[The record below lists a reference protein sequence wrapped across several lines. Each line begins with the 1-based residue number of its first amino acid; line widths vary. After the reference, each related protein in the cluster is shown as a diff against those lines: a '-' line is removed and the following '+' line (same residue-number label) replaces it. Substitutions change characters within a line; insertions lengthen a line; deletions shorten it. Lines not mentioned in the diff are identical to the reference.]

1 MESLPLEIIIEI
13 SWALMST
20 TDLKNFRLVSKAFA
34 YAASPALFHHVQAIN
49 TAECLEQLYKSQNYN
64 KSPASA
70 ARHLTLYHGTWPYL
84 GSFNEWKTHPQALS
98 HDDLCKQA
106 EMEAFV
112 AYRRFSTQEA
122 ARVFDSDV
130 SGLAM
135 ILEMFPSLATLT
147 LSHVH
152 TWRWGKFKSA
162 YYNELCQK
170 TRIIPFFKARVEDLA
185 CRLLPSLLRFP
196 QITSL
201 NIPSTLDIQN
211 DEWIVINENIVSLN
225 VSNLVVRGYEHSE
238 VQQFLRSFPN
248 LQELVLCTESGGQA
262 SSQRIDLRSLKWPT
276 LRRAHFR
283 HLWTSEND
291 LIDFVCQH
299 QLQQLALRNV
309 TLFSGTWKSFFNRVV
324 RLSNQTL
331 QSAVCIKTS
340 GIRISLSEAAR
351 SHKRWPNSDAS
362 SLPTRVYLVFGKCNT
377 DPVYSLDKRDFWL
390 AE

>member
-13 SWALMST
+13 SWTLMST

-106 EMEAFV
+106 EMVAFA
-112 AYRRFSTQEA
+112 AYRRFANQEA

-135 ILEMFPSLATLT
+135 ILEMFPSLVSLT

-170 TRIIPFFKARVEDLA
+170 TRVVPFFKARVEDLA

-211 DEWIVINENIVSLN
+211 EEWLIVNENIVSLN
-225 VSNLVVRGYEHSE
+225 VSNLVVRGYKHSE

-248 LQELVLCTESGGQA
+248 LQELVLCTESGGQV
-262 SSQRIDLRSLKWPT
+262 SGQRIALRSLKWPT

-283 HLWTSEND
+283 HLWTSENE
-291 LIDFVCQH
+291 LIDFICQH

-309 TLFSGTWKSFFNRVV
+309 TLFSGTWKSFFSRIA

-331 QSAVCIKTS
+331 QSAVCITTS
-340 GIRISLSEAAR
+340 GIRISLNEAAR
-351 SHKRWPNSDAS
+351 SHKRWPNSNAS
-362 SLPTRVYLVFGKCNT
+362 ALNPRVYLVFGNCNK
-377 DPVYSLDKRDFWL
+377 DRVYSLDKRDFWL
-390 AE
+390 TE